1 MLGIPKPQPPFFNE
15 YMNKKLTTKE
25 LNRPSIEEFNQIKKI
40 PVCLILED
48 IRSRS
53 NVGAI
58 FRSADAFV
66 VEELILCG
74 FTAQPPHRDIH
85 KTALGATD
93 TVKWS
98 YFENS
103 EEAISALRNR
113 GYSIWAAEQT
123 SQSIELGKFEFEQH
137 APLAIIV
144 GNEVKGVRE
153 KSIALA
159 DGTIEI
165 PQFGTKHSLN
175 VSVCAGIILHFANHK
190 LIGSS

>member
-1 MLGIPKPQPPFFNE
+1 
-15 YMNKKLTTKE
+15 MNKKLTTKE
-25 LNRPSIEEFNQIKKI
+25 LNRPSIEEFDQIQKI

-66 VEELILCG
+66 IEELILCG

-93 TVKWS
+93 TVKWR
-98 YFENS
+98 YFENT
-103 EEAISALRNR
+103 EDAIKTLRDG

-123 SQSIELGKFEFEQH
+123 SQSIVLDKFDFKNN

-144 GNEVKGVRE
+144 GNEVKGVHE
-153 KSIALA
+153 KSIALV
-159 DGTIEI
+159 DGSIEI

-175 VSVCAGIILHFANHK
+175 VSVCAGILLHYANHK
-190 LIGSS
+190 LIVSS